1 MPCRLFCISF
11 INLHVMLKYQS
22 LVFKH
27 GSLISK
33 RLKYLQN
40 PVCMQIGRFCSC
52 DQRSRQ
58 LSSVMKWETTCISN
72 LLHLCFLQPAGSSS
86 QALYLLGLFRDFC
99 DDENRAHFISSLS
112 ELPANMLM
120 RTDSESGEAV
130 PSVFLVALLTLLD
143 FESCSEDSFSNSSS
157 AFLRSVELKTEE
169 PLAVAHFKQL
179 IKISED
185 FNCPQL
191 DTAVLRL
198 LQKSLMYVLAS
209 TTTLLD
215 SCLDHPT
222 EAKIAVAAHLV
233 AHSPA
238 LRSHFELRCLG
249 RPSSKKIKL
258 SVKTSPLEF
267 KDHLKEF
274 LPLVSSYVFCVHGM
288 ERDTSGML
296 QHWKQCLFLS
306 LTCGIR

>member
-1 MPCRLFCISF
+1 
-11 INLHVMLKYQS
+11 ML
-22 LVFKH
+22 V
-27 GSLISK
+27 
-33 RLKYLQN
+33 
-40 PVCMQIGRFCSC
+40 
-52 DQRSRQ
+52 
-58 LSSVMKWETTCISN
+58 T
-72 LLHLCFLQPAGSSS
+72 
-86 QALYLLGLFRDFC
+86 
-99 DDENRAHFISSLS
+99 
-112 ELPANMLM
+112 
-120 RTDSESGEAV
+120 TDSTLGEAV
-130 PSVFLVALLTLLD
+130 PSVFLQTLLTLLD
-143 FESCSEDSFSNSSS
+143 FESYSEDSLSNSSYT
-157 AFLRSVELKTEE
+157 FLRNVELMTDE

-185 FNCPQL
+185 VNCPQL
-191 DTAVLRL
+191 DTAIRRL

-215 SCLDHPT
+215 SCIDHPT

-258 SVKTSPLEF
+258 GVRTSPIEF

-288 ERDTSGML
+288 ERDRGML
-296 QHWKQCLFLS
+296 QHRK
-306 LTCGIR
+306 